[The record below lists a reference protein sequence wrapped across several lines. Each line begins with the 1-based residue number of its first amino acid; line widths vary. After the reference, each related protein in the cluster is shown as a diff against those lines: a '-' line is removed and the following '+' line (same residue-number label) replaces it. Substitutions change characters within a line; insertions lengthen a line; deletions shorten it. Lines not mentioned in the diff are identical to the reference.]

1 MTLKVALAAPFYHSR
16 AQKLGKSE
24 LIYYYMYDRKWMDRE
39 RVDLLIHRGLE
50 QQFLGTDGEMYYPLF
65 DLTDVHIPIGY
76 KPSSSIFDVDNP
88 FEQLLDRITAQ
99 TGRET
104 EAIIGEMNR
113 IISENF
119 DGNLRPEAA
128 LVLVAKQ
135 NNIQVSD
142 LLAPLKEAFLK
153 KE

>member
-1 MTLKVALAAPFYHSR
+1 
-16 AQKLGKSE
+16 

-39 RVDLLIHRGLE
+39 EVDLLIHRGLE
-50 QQFLGTDGEMYYPLF
+50 QQLLGTDGEMYFPLF

-76 KPSSSIFDVDNP
+76 KPSSSVFNVDNP

-99 TGRET
+99 SGKEPG
-104 EAIIGEMNR
+104 EIIGEMNR

-135 NNIQVSD
+135 NNVRVSD